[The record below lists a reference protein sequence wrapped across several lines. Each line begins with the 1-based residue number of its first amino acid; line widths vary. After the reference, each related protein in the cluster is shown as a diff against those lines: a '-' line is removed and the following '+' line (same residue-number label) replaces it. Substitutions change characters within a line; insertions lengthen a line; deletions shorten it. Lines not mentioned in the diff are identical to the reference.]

1 MLCSN
6 MYHPFMIILTI
17 LNFWEESTVC
27 ESLFYVYGEY
37 LVELVLKLTVKYDFH
52 ITSSW
57 PLILDL
63 YDN

>member
-1 MLCSN
+1 
-6 MYHPFMIILTI
+6 MIILTI